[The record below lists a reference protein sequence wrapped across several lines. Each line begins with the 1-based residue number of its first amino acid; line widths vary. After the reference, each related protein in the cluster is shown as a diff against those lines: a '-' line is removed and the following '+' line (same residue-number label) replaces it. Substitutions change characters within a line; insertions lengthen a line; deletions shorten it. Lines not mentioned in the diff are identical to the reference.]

1 MNQFEPYK
9 RLIKLGFALILIALL
24 TGLYGAIWINWY
36 NKIIWAPFF
45 RRGNWMMI
53 FIYGLLLIFFMQL
66 YGGFKIAL
74 LKRGNLIY
82 SQILAVVV
90 TNIITYFQ
98 ISVQDKKFTAP
109 LPLAVNLVG
118 AVIIILAWTMTFL
131 WLYRGMF
138 PPRELLLISGDHSD
152 YHLIEKMNAREDK
165 YIISQIISYHEGPER
180 VKAEI
185 AKYDSVIVGD
195 IPAHE
200 RNYIIKY
207 CFGQN
212 IRTYS
217 VPKISD
223 ILLRSSV
230 ELNLF
235 DSPLLLSR
243 NNQGLQIEQAIMKR
257 IIDIIGSLVGI
268 VITIPIFLIVGIS
281 IKVTDGGPVIYQQ
294 TRLTKNGKKFQIY
307 KFRTMVQNAE
317 ADGKA
322 RLASEDDPR
331 ILPIGRLL
339 RATRLDELPQIYNIL
354 EGQMSVIGPRP
365 ALYNQYDLI
374 EARDKVRANDIRPG
388 LTGLAQV
395 NGRDELPI
403 DVKARYDGEYAA
415 HVTFWNDVKIFF
427 RSITYVFQRRGV
439 VEGGTGTM
447 QQAENSQKKQK

>member
-82 SQILAVVV
+82 SQILAVVF

-281 IKVTDGGPVIYQQ
+281 IKVTDGGPVI
-294 TRLTKNGKKFQIY
+294 
-307 KFRTMVQNAE
+307 
-317 ADGKA
+317 
-322 RLASEDDPR
+322 
-331 ILPIGRLL
+331 
-339 RATRLDELPQIYNIL
+339 
-354 EGQMSVIGPRP
+354 
-365 ALYNQYDLI
+365 
-374 EARDKVRANDIRPG
+374 
-388 LTGLAQV
+388 
-395 NGRDELPI
+395 
-403 DVKARYDGEYAA
+403 
-415 HVTFWNDVKIFF
+415 
-427 RSITYVFQRRGV
+427 
-439 VEGGTGTM
+439 
-447 QQAENSQKKQK
+447 

>member
-1 MNQFEPYK
+1 MNQFEQYK
-9 RLIKLGFALILIALL
+9 RLIKLGFALILVALL
-24 TGLYGAIWINWY
+24 TGLYGVIWINWY

-109 LPLAVNLVG
+109 APLVVNLIG
-118 AVIIILAWTMTFL
+118 AVVIILAWTMTFL

-165 YIISQIISYHEGPER
+165 YIISQIVSYHEGPER
-180 VKAEI
+180 IKAEI

-243 NNQGLQIEQAIMKR
+243 NNQGLQIEQEIMKR
-257 IIDIIGSLVGI
+257 IIDIVGSLIGI
-268 VITIPIFLIVGIS
+268 VITIPIFLIVGIC
-281 IKVTDGGPVIYQQ
+281 IKMTDGGPVIYQQ

-322 RLASEDDPR
+322 RLATGIQAVGDKIQCDNAEVEKWITPDTMVSMNMWAGYPDFLRYIDEGFSRFLDHLGDNQEKKEYL
-331 ILPIGRLL
+331 LPNIVAELLEKDAASVKVLETSDRWIG
-339 RATRLDELPQIYNIL
+339 
-354 EGQMSVIGPRP
+354 
-365 ALYNQYDLI
+365 
-374 EARDKVRANDIRPG
+374 
-388 LTGLAQV
+388 
-395 NGRDELPI
+395 
-403 DVKARYDGEYAA
+403 
-415 HVTFWNDVKIFF
+415 
-427 RSITYVFQRRGV
+427 ITYKEDIEPAQEKFREMME
-439 VEGGTGTM
+439 EGIYPKVLW
-447 QQAENSQKKQK
+447 N